1 LPDRCKGDVD
11 LPIIQVQLVEGRSA
25 DLKRQLISEIT
36 EVVSKTLGN
45 APESI
50 RVLLH
55 EVPADNWG
63 VGGVPITD
71 RK

>member
-1 LPDRCKGDVD
+1 M
-11 LPIIQVQLVEGRSA
+11 PIIQVQLLEGRSK

-45 APESI
+45 PPESI

-55 EVPADNWG
+55 EVPAENWG
-63 VGGVPITD
+63 VGGAPIMD
-71 RK
+71 RKTSK